1 MCRARGWLSDP
12 GRIEKPQTEKI
23 WLSWGLTL
31 HLECYKSKRHMEQAH
46 TPTARAE
53 APSTDT
59 TLPALDKLEPGPPPA
74 PPTGPQRVA
83 RAAWW
88 LVRVLAALF
97 VFVLALQVMKTGAA
111 GFSVLQGDGFLV
123 RNAGSTLG
131 LGWLGALFV
140 LSGSPIAA
148 SSLTLVK
155 AESISETE
163 GFTML
168 TGSRLGAAFV
178 VLLVAVIYAL
188 RSKQGGRMKP
198 VSTAVMALVTTA
210 LVYVPGSLIGYALLQ
225 WGPFRSVDIG
235 FPPQFDSIIDLVYGP
250 LLERI
255 ESLPAAVL
263 FLGGLGIL
271 LLSFKLIDTVLPHLD
286 EATLMST
293 KFGWLKRKWPMFWL
307 GCFVAFVAMSVS
319 VALTVLVPLVV
330 KGYVKREAI
339 LPYIMGANI
348 TTLGD
353 TLLAAF
359 LLHSSAAVRIVLA
372 GIVGT
377 TIVSLVVLAFFYPSV
392 RRGVWKFQRQMVKN
406 KPRLAMFTAAL
417 FLMPLAIILFSGL
430 VG

>member
-1 MCRARGWLSDP
+1 MDHRHPPTASAEARPGDAELPRELSTGP
-12 GRIEKPQTEKI
+12 PA
-23 WLSWGLTL
+23 
-31 HLECYKSKRHMEQAH
+31 EQAV
-46 TPTARAE
+46 PRTAH
-53 APSTDT
+53 PSDD
-59 TLPALDKLEPGPPPA
+59 AGM
-74 PPTGPQRVA
+74 RIV

-88 LVRVLAALF
+88 AVRLLAALF
-97 VFVLALQVMKTGAA
+97 VFVLALQVMKTGAG
-111 GFSVLQGDGFLV
+111 GFSVLKGDGFLV
-123 RNAGSTLG
+123 RNSGSTLG

-155 AESISETE
+155 AGSISETQ

-178 VLLVAVIYAL
+178 VLLVAVVYAL
-188 RSKQGGRMKP
+188 RGKEGERMKP

-210 LVYVPGSLIGYALLQ
+210 LIYVPGSLIGYGLLR
-225 WGPFRSVDIG
+225 WAPFRALRIA
-235 FPPQFDSIIDLVYGP
+235 FPAQFDSVIDLVYGP
-250 LLERI
+250 IMERI
-255 ESLPAAVL
+255 ESLPAAIL

-271 LLSFKLIDTVLPHLD
+271 LISFKLIDTVLPHLD
-286 EATLMST
+286 AQTLASS
-293 KFGWLKRKWPMFWL
+293 KLEWLKRKWPMFAL
-307 GCFVAFVAMSVS
+307 GCAVALITMSVS

-359 LLHSSAAVRIVLA
+359 LLHSSSAVRIVLA
-372 GIVGT
+372 GIIGT
-377 TIVSLVVLAFFYPSV
+377 TIVSVVLLAFFYPSV

-406 KPRLAMFTAAL
+406 RPRLAMFTAAL

-430 VG
+430 AG